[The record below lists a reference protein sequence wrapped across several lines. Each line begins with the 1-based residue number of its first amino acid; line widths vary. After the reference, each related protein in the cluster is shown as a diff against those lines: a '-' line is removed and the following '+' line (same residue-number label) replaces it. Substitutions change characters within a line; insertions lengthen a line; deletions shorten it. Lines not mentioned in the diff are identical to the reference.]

1 MEKAVL
7 ITGVSGG
14 IGSACAKKFL
24 DEGYVVFGLDYKTP
38 QYENKN
44 LKFYK
49 VDLTKEKEIQEAYKK
64 NKDDFVKLEGGIVVS
79 FEGFDKEEVAN
90 IINGIIDIIADVMY
104 ISKKDIAPNSNIN
117 IDLGGDSFS
126 YMSIVSSVEQEF
138 DVRIPS
144 EMIGKLNSASEFALY
159 VLNHKN

>member
-1 MEKAVL
+1 MNASMKV
-7 ITGVSGG
+7 
-14 IGSACAKKFL
+14 KK
-24 DEGYVVFGLDYKTP
+24 Y
-38 QYENKN
+38 
-44 LKFYK
+44 
-49 VDLTKEKEIQEAYKK
+49 EIQEAYKK

-90 IINGIIDIIADVMY
+90 IIDHIIDIIADVMY